1 MGARRLHEISAL
13 VVKTTELS
21 GQNVTVRGWGR
32 QDSYF
37 GGERRLPVSK
47 PKGRQKDRIL
57 YCPSSPLGALPGV
70 VLRL

>member
-13 VVKTTELS
+13 VVKITELS
-21 GQNVTVRGWGR
+21 GQNVTVRGRVR

-47 PKGRQKDRIL
+47 PKGRQKDGVPC
-57 YCPSSPLGALPGV
+57 CPSSPLGVLPGV